1 MVYESLALVPHTVIV
16 VSNIDLTTDASV
28 VEPSTFLNSSFRGF
42 VLNINNDYRYMKM
55 GYYVSLHAEVLG
67 DPVIPTSE
75 DGIDA
80 YRHPILLMRAAKA
93 GIPTLPYIV
102 TDSAKQMISEFGFP
116 LMIFAVNPFSNGGFR
131 IAQNR
136 SALYRALRSLGLNH
150 KYAVCVQ
157 PLVGEVVSVKSVF
170 GKCDGDSNV
179 GDVAKSFYE
188 VFKLPICKLHLQRF
202 KDKAYLCG
210 IEPLKMEEVLPS
222 DLRLISEE
230 VSRISKF
237 GEKYWLE

>member
-1 MVYESLALVPHTVIV
+1 M
-16 VSNIDLTTDASV
+16 D
-28 VEPSTFLNSSFRGF
+28 PSTFLNSSFRGF

-75 DGIDA
+75 NVIDA
-80 YRHPILLMRAAKA
+80 YRHPILLARASKA

-116 LMIFAVNPFSNGGFR
+116 MIIFAVNPFSNGGFR
-131 IAQNR
+131 ITQNE
-136 SALYRALRSLGLNH
+136 SALYRALRSLGLNR
-150 KYAVCVQ
+150 KYAVCAQ
-157 PLVGEVVSVKSVF
+157 PLVGEIVTVKSVF
-170 GKCDGDSNV
+170 GRCEGDSDVGNV
-179 GDVAKSFYE
+179 AEKFYE
-188 VFKLPICKLHLQRF
+188 VFKLPICKLHLQRG
-202 KDKAYLCG
+202 DKTYLCG
-210 IEPLKMEEVLPS
+210 IEPLKMEELLPS